1 MNTYLLPVCSDVDNI
16 IYKVV
21 AKDLRTAEE
30 KYMKILMDKY
40 LDDEEDEDIDPDDFS
55 EFRVILFDMT
65 NVFAGNIYSLDEF
78 E

>member
-21 AKDLRTAEE
+21 AKDLRSAED

-40 LDDEEDEDIDPDDFS
+40 LDDEDIDPDDFS

>member
-21 AKDLRTAEE
+21 AKDLRSAED

-40 LDDEEDEDIDPDDFS
+40 LDDEDIDPDNFS

>member
-21 AKDLRTAEE
+21 AKDLRTAED
-30 KYMKILMDKY
+30 KYMKLLMDKY
-40 LDDEEDEDIDPDDFS
+40 IDDEDEDIDPDDFS
-55 EFRVILFDMT
+55 EFRVILFDIT
-65 NVFAGNIYSLDEF
+65 NVVAGNIYCLDEF

>member
-1 MNTYLLPVCSDVDNI
+1 MNTYLLPICSDVDNI

-21 AKDLRTAEE
+21 AKDLRAAED

-40 LDDEEDEDIDPDDFS
+40 IDDEDIDPDTFS
-55 EFRVILFDMT
+55 EFRGILLDTANVVIGD
-65 NVFAGNIYSLDEF
+65 IYSLDEF

>member
-1 MNTYLLPVCSDVDNI
+1 MNTYLLPICSDVDNI

-21 AKDLRTAEE
+21 AKDLRAAEE

-40 LDDEEDEDIDPDDFS
+40 LDDEDEDIDPDDFS
-55 EFRVILFDMT
+55 EFRVILFDIT
-65 NVFAGNIYSLDEF
+65 NVVAGNIYCLDEF